1 MGVEVGNGF
10 SRQKFLIALL
20 ARVTTS
26 SLYITKSSG
35 LGLYVPS
42 DAVTYAEE
50 FSRRAILGGGIFSK
64 LDISE
69 TREGMSESFVAR
81 EWTWEA
87 ESSGVIA
94 GSASASLDEDI
105 SIDGVSGKSWKGGT
119 WYDPSEAS
127 EV

>member
-1 MGVEVGNGF
+1 M
-10 SRQKFLIALL
+10 ALL
-20 ARVTTS
+20 ARVTRS
-26 SLYITKSSG
+26 SLYTTNSSG
-35 LGLYVPS
+35 LGLCAPS

-50 FSRRAILGGGIFSK
+50 FSSRAILGGGIASE

-69 TREGMSESFVAR
+69 TREGTSELFVAR
-81 EWTWEA
+81 EWIWEA

-119 WYDPSEAS
+119 WYEPSEAS
-127 EV
+127 DV